1 MDLIMVSRMTFL
13 EKIGCIACDRDIQRA
28 RVAGSDLLVND
39 GKVVRLVDRKDLEIF
54 LAGMKL

>member
-1 MDLIMVSRMTFL
+1 MVSRMTFL